1 MKEMARLELERQ
13 EAQTRENALAEAVAS
28 KKKQLLTDL
37 VIFYPQISMFG
48 PFLHIFCVMQHF
60 FFFLIVDVIV

>member
-1 MKEMARLELERQ
+1 MKEMTRLELERQ

-37 VIFYPQISMFG
+37 VIWIHRY
-48 PFLHIFCVMQHF
+48 LF
-60 FFFLIVDVIV
+60 F

>member
-13 EAQTRENALAEAVAS
+13 EAQAREHALAEAVAS

-37 VIFYPQISMFG
+37 ASWKS
-48 PFLHIFCVMQHF
+48 LHISY
-60 FFFLIVDVIV
+60 

>member
-1 MKEMARLELERQ
+1 MKEMTRLELERQ

-37 VIFYPQISMFG
+37 VIWTSSSAH
-48 PFLHIFCVMQHF
+48 FLCNATFMSAVSPLFHTVEA
-60 FFFLIVDVIV
+60 V

>member
-1 MKEMARLELERQ
+1 MKEMTRLELERQ

-37 VIFYPQISMFG
+37 VIWIHRCLFLNLVASHNCLQIW
-48 PFLHIFCVMQHF
+48 
-60 FFFLIVDVIV
+60 